1 MITTGRLLSA
11 SSVSTA
17 AEEQSKK
24 ETRMFKVD
32 DYSALVE
39 YSANRCTWCGVLNKQ
54 CSCQPQFG
62 ELQVEFTSDKAYI
75 GAAIG
80 FAFG

>member
-32 DYSALVE
+32 NYSALVE
-39 YSANRCTWCGVLNKQ
+39 YSANRCT
-54 CSCQPQFG
+54 
-62 ELQVEFTSDKAYI
+62 
-75 GAAIG
+75 
-80 FAFG
+80 

>member
-39 YSANRCTWCGVLNKQ
+39 YYANRCT
-54 CSCQPQFG
+54 
-62 ELQVEFTSDKAYI
+62 
-75 GAAIG
+75 
-80 FAFG
+80 